1 MHGLVVQRG
10 QQADIV
16 LVVQRGQQADIVFVY
31 KIMLVILLWLLFPAC
46 LSHCGY
52 CVSLVP

>member
-31 KIMLVILLWLLFPAC
+31 KIMLVILLWLLCAFLPG
-46 LSHCGY
+46 LK
-52 CVSLVP
+52 VRL